1 MGKNQ
6 SSISLSHIKFLWRC
20 PFNWE
25 PNLIIDPPPL
35 QEAKYWTQADN
46 RYKTQYVYKLLQY
59 TFSQLKDI
67 VQRKLTSV
75 KTRLK

>member
-1 MGKNQ
+1 MGKSQ
-6 SSISLSHIKFLWRC
+6 SSISLSQIKLIWHC

-25 PNLIIDPPPL
+25 PNLIIDPPTISKIL
-35 QEAKYWTQADN
+35 DSGADN

-67 VQRKLTSV
+67 VQQKLTSD